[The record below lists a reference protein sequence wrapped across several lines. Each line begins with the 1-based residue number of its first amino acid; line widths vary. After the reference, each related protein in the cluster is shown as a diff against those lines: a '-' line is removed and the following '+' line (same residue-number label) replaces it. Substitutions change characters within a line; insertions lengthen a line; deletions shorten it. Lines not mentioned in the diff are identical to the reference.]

1 LRSKKATQK
10 KTISKKIKYLIFI
23 TNKVSGKACLKGNV
37 RENMKMLLTKRKPS
51 TVGDILLE
59 EYLIPLNLKIADLAA
74 MLNVHRNTVS
84 AIVNNN
90 SKLSLD
96 MAMRLAKA
104 LNTSVEFWLNL
115 QMMTDIWF
123 LENDSRF
130 QASLADVKTLDSLDA
145 LKAA

>member
-1 LRSKKATQK
+1 MVDKA
-10 KTISKKIKYLIFI
+10 Y
-23 TNKVSGKACLKGNV
+23 LKGDVGENV
-37 RENMKMLLTKRKPS
+37 KMLVAKRKPS

-96 MAMRLAKA
+96 MAMRLSKA
-104 LNTSVEFWLNL
+104 LNTSAEFWLNL

-130 QASLADVKTLDSLDA
+130 QASLASVKTLDSLES
-145 LKAA
+145 LEAA

>member
-1 LRSKKATQK
+1 MLDKA
-10 KTISKKIKYLIFI
+10 Y
-23 TNKVSGKACLKGNV
+23 LKGDVGENV
-37 RENMKMLLTKRKPS
+37 KMLVAKRKPS

-96 MAMRLAKA
+96 MAMRLSKA
-104 LNTSVEFWLNL
+104 LNTSAEFWLNL

-130 QASLADVKTLDSLDA
+130 QASLASVKTLDSLES
-145 LKAA
+145 LEAA

>member
-1 LRSKKATQK
+1 MLDKS
-10 KTISKKIKYLIFI
+10 Y
-23 TNKVSGKACLKGNV
+23 LKGNV
-37 RENMKMLLTKRKPS
+37 GENMNMCVAKRKPS

-59 EYLIPLNLKIADLAA
+59 EYLIPLNLKIADLAS

-130 QASLADVKTLDSLDA
+130 QASLSNVKTLDSLDSLDA
-145 LKAA
+145 LEAA

>member
-1 LRSKKATQK
+1 M
-10 KTISKKIKYLIFI
+10 
-23 TNKVSGKACLKGNV
+23 SGKACLKGNV

-90 SKLSLD
+90 SKFSLD

>member
-1 LRSKKATQK
+1 M
-10 KTISKKIKYLIFI
+10 
-23 TNKVSGKACLKGNV
+23 SGKACLKGNV

-59 EYLIPLNLKIADLAA
+59 EYLIPLNLKITDLAA

>member
-1 LRSKKATQK
+1 M
-10 KTISKKIKYLIFI
+10 
-23 TNKVSGKACLKGNV
+23 SGKACLKGNV

-145 LKAA
+145 LKSA

>member
-1 LRSKKATQK
+1 M
-10 KTISKKIKYLIFI
+10 
-23 TNKVSGKACLKGNV
+23 SGKACLKGNV

-74 MLNVHRNTVS
+74 ILNVHRNTVS

>member
-1 LRSKKATQK
+1 MSD
-10 KTISKKIKYLIFI
+10 
-23 TNKVSGKACLKGNV
+23 KACLKGNV

>member
-1 LRSKKATQK
+1 
-10 KTISKKIKYLIFI
+10 
-23 TNKVSGKACLKGNV
+23 
-37 RENMKMLLTKRKPS
+37 
-51 TVGDILLE
+51 
-59 EYLIPLNLKIADLAA
+59 

>member
-1 LRSKKATQK
+1 M
-10 KTISKKIKYLIFI
+10 
-23 TNKVSGKACLKGNV
+23 SGKACLKGNV

-130 QASLADVKTLDSLDA
+130 QASLADVKTLHSLDA

>member
-1 LRSKKATQK
+1 M
-10 KTISKKIKYLIFI
+10 
-23 TNKVSGKACLKGNV
+23 SGKACLKGNV

-74 MLNVHRNTVS
+74 TLNVHRNTVS

>member
-1 LRSKKATQK
+1 MKN
-10 KTISKKIKYLIFI
+10 
-23 TNKVSGKACLKGNV
+23 NKVSDKAYLKGDV
-37 RENMKMLLTKRKPS
+37 GENMNMLLSKRKPS

-130 QASLADVKTLDSLDA
+130 QASLSNVKTLDSLDT
-145 LKAA
+145 LEAA

>member
-1 LRSKKATQK
+1 M
-10 KTISKKIKYLIFI
+10 
-23 TNKVSGKACLKGNV
+23 SGKACLKGNV

-130 QASLADVKTLDSLDA
+130 QASLADVKTLDSLDD

>member
-1 LRSKKATQK
+1 M
-10 KTISKKIKYLIFI
+10 
-23 TNKVSGKACLKGNV
+23 SGKACLKGNV

-130 QASLADVKTLDSLDA
+130 QASLADEKTLDSLDA

>member
-1 LRSKKATQK
+1 M
-10 KTISKKIKYLIFI
+10 
-23 TNKVSGKACLKGNV
+23 SGKAGLKGKV

>member
-1 LRSKKATQK
+1 M
-10 KTISKKIKYLIFI
+10 
-23 TNKVSGKACLKGNV
+23 SGKACLKGNV

-59 EYLIPLNLKIADLAA
+59 EYLIPLNLKIADLSA

>member
-1 LRSKKATQK
+1 
-10 KTISKKIKYLIFI
+10 
-23 TNKVSGKACLKGNV
+23 VSGKACLKGNV

>member
-1 LRSKKATQK
+1 M
-10 KTISKKIKYLIFI
+10 
-23 TNKVSGKACLKGNV
+23 SGKACLKGNV

>member
-1 LRSKKATQK
+1 MLD
-10 KTISKKIKYLIFI
+10 
-23 TNKVSGKACLKGNV
+23 KACLKGDVGENV
-37 RENMKMLLTKRKPS
+37 KMLVAKRKPS

-96 MAMRLAKA
+96 MAMRLSKA
-104 LNTSVEFWLNL
+104 LNTSAEFWLNL

-130 QASLADVKTLDSLDA
+130 QASLASVKTLDNLESLE
-145 LKAA
+145 AA